1 MIRRYDDKKIWYV
14 ARTNSSFASILF
26 SSWSYT
32 PEKQS
37 SRRISREFFLYNRPV
52 RVVYKIYP
60 LYLAQGV
67 RLAVFFQQ
75 QRIISVTYIFLQ
87 ANCRWKIFAHSSDVF
102 CIWNFISFYCKSW
115 KFSKKKWKNR
125 TVRVIFFVIFL
136 HFCDPKGRIFWK
148 KWQFSKR

>member
-1 MIRRYDDKKIWYV
+1 MRWYV

-37 SRRISREFFLYNRPV
+37 SRRIREGFFLYHRPGGS
-52 RVVYKIYP
+52 YIKYTSPYIP
-60 LYLAQGV
+60 QWV
-67 RLAVFFQQ
+67 RLGDFFQQ
-75 QRIISVTYIFLQ
+75 QEIISVTYIFLQ
-87 ANCRWKIFAHSSDVF
+87 AITRWTIFFYYPEWF

-125 TVRVIFFVIFL
+125 TVRVIFFVFFL